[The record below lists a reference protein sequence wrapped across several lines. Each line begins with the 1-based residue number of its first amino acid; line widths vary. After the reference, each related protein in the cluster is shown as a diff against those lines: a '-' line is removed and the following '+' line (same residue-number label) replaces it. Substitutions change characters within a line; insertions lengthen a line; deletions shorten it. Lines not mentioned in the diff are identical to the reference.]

1 MSDTSGAYLPP
12 PPASVP
18 PPVYGAPPAPPAAQV
33 KLPRGYKLPPG
44 YQGPTAPDYT
54 APYQQQALSPYPQ
67 PINPSAVAF
76 GSAGAILYQFG
87 GPAMGSLIAG
97 AVTVGVPL
105 LLNRYYIILPV
116 VGVLTGVRAVMRGR
130 LLGGLVGIGL
140 NVLGGIFTLV
150 GLFGV

>member
-1 MSDTSGAYLPP
+1 MSDTTGAFPPP

-18 PPVYGAPPAPPAAQV
+18 PPVYGAPPAPAAQV

-44 YQGPTAPDYT
+44 YQGPTAPDYM
-54 APYQQQALSPYPQ
+54 APYQQQALSPCPQ
-67 PINPSAVAF
+67 PINPGAVAF

-87 GPAMGSLIAG
+87 GPALGSVIAG

-105 LLNRYYIILPV
+105 MLNRYYIILPV
-116 VGVLTGVRAVMRGR
+116 VGLLSGLRAVTRGR

-150 GLFGV
+150 GMFGV